1 MKSSD
6 SGRPVR
12 RWLGRRVRV
21 NGSNKQKRVFRM
33 QWIDECT
40 GIPLGIHGFGYKY
53 VCVCV
58 YICMCIY
65 IYISLVVWCIHCFS
79 FDTWN

>member
-1 MKSSD
+1 
-6 SGRPVR
+6 
-12 RWLGRRVRV
+12 
-21 NGSNKQKRVFRM
+21 M

-53 VCVCV
+53 VCVYIDVCICV
-58 YICMCIY
+58 Y

-79 FDTWN
+79 FDTWNYVWNKYKKGCGTSHSVVVPPFEHFLW